1 MLEVFFFDNKNVG
14 SCKLVNGFQLH
25 QDFEMFASIL
35 ATKEEKKTSILEV
48 ACRNREMKDFE
59 MMPLA
64 YLHQF

>member
-1 MLEVFFFDNKNVG
+1 
-14 SCKLVNGFQLH
+14 
-25 QDFEMFASIL
+25 MFVAGASIL

-64 YLHQF
+64 YLHQFLKVDFLGPTLIIS